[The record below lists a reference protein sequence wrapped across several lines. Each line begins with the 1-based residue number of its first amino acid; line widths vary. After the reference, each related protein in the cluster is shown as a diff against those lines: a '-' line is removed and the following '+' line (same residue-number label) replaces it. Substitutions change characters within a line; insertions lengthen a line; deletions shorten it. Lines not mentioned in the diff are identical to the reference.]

1 MTLARC
7 QQISLEETPFYH
19 CLARCVRRAFL
30 CGEDSLTGQ
39 SYEHRKPW
47 IVDKLKELTGVF
59 AIDVC
64 AYAVMSNHYH
74 VVLRVDP
81 ARAQEWSDEEVIGR
95 WRQLFRGGVLVERF
109 LKGETTTRAERDKVA
124 ELTAQWRER
133 LRDISWFM
141 RCLNE
146 SIARQANQED
156 GCKGRFWEGRFKS
169 QALLD
174 ERALLACMVYVDLNP
189 IRAGIAETPETSDY
203 TSLQARIRAYAE
215 QMKPP
220 NNSKGSTHSGEEK
233 RPRPAVSPE
242 AGSPPM
248 SNAHSEPLAPL
259 LPFCGGERLDSPG
272 AGIPFTFADYLA
284 LTDWTGRAIR
294 EDKRGFIPAEVP
306 PVLKRLGIEENAWV
320 ETVRDYGRR
329 FCRGVGPAERMRRL
343 AGRWGHRWL
352 WGLKPSKVLYPRLT

>member
-1 MTLARC
+1 MTLARK

-39 SYEHRKPW
+39 SFEHRKPW
-47 IVDKLKELTGVF
+47 IVDKLKELAEIF

-81 ARAQEWSDEEVIGR
+81 ARAQGWSDEEVIGR
-95 WRQLFRGGVLVERF
+95 WRRLFRGGVLVERF
-109 LKGETTTRAERDKVA
+109 LQGEATTRAERDKVA

-146 SIARQANQED
+146 SIAHQANQED

-215 QMKPP
+215 RIQPP
-220 NNSKGSTHSGEEK
+220 NDS
-233 RPRPAVSPE
+233 ADCSPE
-242 AGSPPM
+242 AYSPPTL
-248 SNAHSEPLAPL
+248 NIHSESPAPL
-259 LPFCGGERLDSPG
+259 LPFCGGEHIDTP
-272 AGIPFTFADYLA
+272 AVGIPFTFADYLA
-284 LTDWTGRAIR
+284 LADWTGRAIR
-294 EDKRGFIPAEVP
+294 EDKRGFISAEVP

-329 FCRGVGPAERMRRL
+329 FCRGVGPAERLRRL
-343 AGRWGHRWL
+343 AGRWGQRWL
-352 WGLKPSKVLYPRLT
+352 WGLKPSKVLYPRPNTRCSPRSVDIA